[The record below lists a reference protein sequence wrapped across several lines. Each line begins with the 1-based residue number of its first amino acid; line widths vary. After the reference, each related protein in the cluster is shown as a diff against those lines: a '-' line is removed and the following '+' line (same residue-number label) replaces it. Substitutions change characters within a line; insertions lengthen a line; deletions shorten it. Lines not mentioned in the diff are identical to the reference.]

1 MANEHIHHGGMGAG
15 GLAALMTFA
24 AAMLLYVF
32 AVKRSNMKFS
42 PWPVHRIF
50 FWIAGMSCAA
60 ASVVG
65 PIAERAHSSF
75 TYHMAAHLLLGMLA
89 PLLIVISAPLTLLL
103 RTVNVR
109 MARRFTFIL
118 KSTPVRLLT
127 DPITASLLNM
137 GGLWILYTTDLYQIM
152 HHNWIL
158 LVLIHIHIFLAGYL
172 FTVSMVTFDPAPHK
186 PSIYYR
192 SVVLVLALASHG
204 ILAKYLYGNPPAGV
218 PAGDSET
225 GALLM
230 YYGGDAIDM
239 VIILLLCLEWYRCQ
253 TPHRSGRHNPAVNI

>member
-1 MANEHIHHGGMGAG
+1 MGAG